1 MKKLFFYV
9 ILGIVFWSLWLIVT
23 QDAWV
28 VRQYK
33 GLFENRVEQYQTY
46 IEKLE

>member
-1 MKKLFFYV
+1 MKKLFYYV
-9 ILGIVFWSLWLIVT
+9 ILVISLLALWHVAT
-23 QDAWV
+23 EQAWV

-33 GLFENRVEQYQTY
+33 GLFENRAEEIQTY